1 MSIEK
6 GCLTYI
12 GKGTEV
18 LFWDHLEEYQ
28 SIVRIGKYCSIA
40 ANILFYVDGNHQY
53 EHASTFPFYELG
65 HNKDPRN
72 KNGWGKGAP
81 TVGNDVWIGN
91 EAVILSGVHIG
102 DGAVVGA
109 HSVVTKDVPPYAIVV
124 GNPARIVKYRFPEDL
139 IQEYLA
145 VKWWDLPEATVIKE
159 LAPLQ
164 HDAQLFLEKAKALTS
179 NQVAPLWKRVLQ
191 YASGWFLQ
199 DDQVQ

>member
-18 LFWDHLEEYQ
+18 LFWDHLEESE

-65 HNKDPRN
+65 HNDDPRN

-81 TVGNDVWIGN
+81 TVGNDVWIGY
-91 EAVILSGVHIG
+91 EAVILSGVHVG

-109 HSVVTKDVPPYAIVV
+109 HSVVTKDVPPYAIVG
-124 GNPARIVKYRFPEDL
+124 GNPARVLKYRFSEEL

-145 VKWWDLPEATVIKE
+145 VKWWNLPEATVIKE

-164 HDAQLFLEKAKALTS
+164 HDPHLFLEKAKVLTS
-179 NQVAPLWKRVLQ
+179 NEVAPLWKRLWR
-191 YASGWFLQ
+191 YASVWFLPTP
-199 DDQVQ
+199 